1 MEENEDKKHE
11 THPME
16 ATDLFL
22 KSYLTSKLASLLYRC
37 LWLTCDISTV
47 PTAKVLNP
55 TRMAL

>member
-22 KSYLTSKLASLLYRC
+22 KSYLTSKLDYFIDVYGLPVTYQRFLL
-37 LWLTCDISTV
+37 
-47 PTAKVLNP
+47 PKF
-55 TRMAL
+55 